1 MLKGIHASPPQSVF
15 SIQSLPENHR
25 DHENEKGR
33 QLLLGI
39 WKCNYVVFAGGKE
52 TEQQINREE
61 KKHFTRNYFGTKQ

>member
-15 SIQSLPENHR
+15 SIQSLPENR
-25 DHENEKGR
+25 YHENEKGR

-52 TEQQINREE
+52 TEQQINR
-61 KKHFTRNYFGTKQ
+61 KKKRF